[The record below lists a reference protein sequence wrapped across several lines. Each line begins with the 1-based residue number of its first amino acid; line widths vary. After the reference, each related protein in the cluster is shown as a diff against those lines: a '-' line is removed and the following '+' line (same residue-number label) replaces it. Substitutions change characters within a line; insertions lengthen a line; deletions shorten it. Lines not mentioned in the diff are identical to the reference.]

1 MEAQFAPNENLSEKV
16 KRLLSKTP
24 GLSVKEIARALDVN
38 RQFMSGFLTAIEEKG
53 EVYSRKV
60 GPARIF
66 FNNEAKQN
74 E

>member
-1 MEAQFAPNENLSEKV
+1 MDAQSALNDNLSGKI

-24 GLSVKEIARALDVN
+24 GLSVKEIAEALNVN

-60 GPARIF
+60 GPAKIF
-66 FNNEAKQN
+66 FNNEAKQ
-74 E
+74 